1 MSAGGN
7 ARLACVSEGLE
18 NFCGLFADM
27 NKCQN
32 MFWEDLCI
40 CFHLS
45 EEYPKYRRLNMGR
58 HCVPWV
64 V

>member
-1 MSAGGN
+1 MSPGEN
-7 ARLACVSEGLE
+7 ARLECFSGGLE
-18 NFCGLFADM
+18 NFCGLFANM

-32 MFWEDLCI
+32 MFWGGLCI

-58 HCVPWV
+58 HCVP
-64 V
+64 